1 MKLPTREDA
10 GEIRPVRTL
19 ILGSI
24 MCAIPSL
31 FGPYNVVVRNGSYL
45 TIDFTTAAA
54 VVVMFAVCL
63 VVNGMLRR
71 LVPTQ
76 AFLSGELYIGY
87 VMAAIGCSIC
97 TMGLTLYLIPLM
109 PAVTYLASAEN
120 QWAITVIPH
129 VPEWLIPTDPE
140 AIRAFYEGI
149 PKDVPIPWGVWLRP
163 LGDVIV
169 VMPPLAI
176 QPDELQQIAEAVRD
190 GIDHATSI

>member
-63 VVNGMLRR
+63 IVNGMLRR
-71 LVPTQ
+71 LVPTLVPTLSFQRLMQDNDLKEFFESNSQQ
-76 AFLSGELYIGY
+76 ANAWRGMKRPRRQRQQRQHPSQ
-87 VMAAIGCSIC
+87 VAAGGGVGV
-97 TMGLTLYLIPLM
+97 TRHALKTRRLAKLT
-109 PAVTYLASAEN
+109 
-120 QWAITVIPH
+120 
-129 VPEWLIPTDPE
+129 
-140 AIRAFYEGI
+140 
-149 PKDVPIPWGVWLRP
+149 
-163 LGDVIV
+163 
-169 VMPPLAI
+169 
-176 QPDELQQIAEAVRD
+176 QQFR
-190 GIDHATSI
+190 